1 MRQALNLEVPR
12 SNRGGGANFFKKE
25 KTKMMQPGF
34 IGNVLFWSG
43 AIVFI
48 IGAYIPGVVIAG
60 LGIYICLTNE

>member
-1 MRQALNLEVPR
+1 
-12 SNRGGGANFFKKE
+12 
-25 KTKMMQPGF
+25 MMQPGF
-34 IGNVLFWSG
+34 IGNVLFWIG